1 MTKTFEK
8 SVPNFVSSFSNE
20 FDSRV
25 KKPYVN
31 KSILY
36 EIELI
41 MLEHIFSLVIK
52 LFLRNNTHSLALIF
66 LERIFFR

>member
-41 MLEHIFSLVIK
+41 MLEHIFSLVI
-52 LFLRNNTHSLALIF
+52 
-66 LERIFFR
+66 